1 MSLVIFVRSL
11 RLYMASMRCVTRK
24 PPKMFTLAMM
34 RATKPRIFAVQ
45 PPDVVTSADSTATAR
60 SAPTTITEE
69 IAFVTDISG
78 VCSAGV
84 TAHTT

>member
-1 MSLVIFVRSL
+1 MFTEAIIS
-11 RLYMASMRCVTRK
+11 ARK
-24 PPKMFTLAMM
+24 PKSLAIVLPL
-34 RATKPRIFAVQ
+34 ALKA
-45 PPDVVTSADSTATAR
+45 SAAPTATAN

-84 TAHTT
+84 TLHTT